1 MAVTPDAGGL
11 HSSGSCAAE
20 AAKTQARTSPQPGTF
35 RPQPAFSAS
44 LIFMAF
50 WSQYNRSL
58 ESLTSSIKA
67 SETASLW
74 GQEIA
79 RSFRHG
85 DHAIRLHIPQRLPY
99 PGRPANLDLAGGR
112 EAAQAEV
119 CPWVARRRVTSA
131 GGYLV
136 VLPLSVGGGDADLR
150 ADSHPVALCA
160 NQFEQQPVVVV
171 FRDVAKQLDGTAQL
185 GHDKIDAAI
194 VIEIAIRQT
203 TMGRRTREILGRQ
216 WRSRLRI
223 ARFPDFG

>member
-11 HSSGSCAAE
+11 HSSGSCAEE
-20 AAKTQARTSPQPGTF
+20 AAKTQARTRTQPGTF

-50 WSQYNRSL
+50 GYQYNRSL
-58 ESLTSSIKA
+58 ESLTSSINT

-74 GQEIA
+74 GRGTA
-79 RSFRHG
+79 RSFRNG
-85 DHAIRLHIPQRLPY
+85 DHAIRLHTLQRLPY
-99 PGRPANLDLAGGR
+99 PRRPANLDLAGGR
-112 EAAQAEV
+112 ETTQAEV
-119 CPWVARRRVTSA
+119 HPGVARRRVTSA

-136 VLPLSVGGGDADLR
+136 VLPLSVAGPAGDFF

-160 NQFEQQPVVVV
+160 NEFEQQPVVVV
-171 FRDVAKQLDGTAQL
+171 FRDVAKQLGGTAQL

-203 TMGRRTREILGRQ
+203 TMGRRTDRK
-216 WRSRLRI
+216 STRLNSS
-223 ARFPDFG
+223 